1 MIDFAGIKKY
11 QSGNKEHNMPDPNNI
26 ENNEMD
32 EGLLDNPLLAILND
46 EEPKEEADEF
56 ADAGDAG
63 ETVEVLR
70 ERVHARNQQLRQ
82 NKKAIE
88 RMQAQ
93 IDELSKK
100 SQSVSP
106 EMIAALM
113 QKPQE
118 KQVSEEE
125 QLDQLLESAGDDPKA
140 IMKIMLQREKVLEG
154 KLVNVLR
161 NRDAQIEQRLKPK
174 PDEATSKTIDKL
186 RTLPQFAGFSDD
198 QLETVSKLVIPAA
211 RAASRPPAQAG
222 GRPYRVSGRAPS
234 DEDLMKQYEEELNE
248 MGFGK

>member
-1 MIDFAGIKKY
+1 
-11 QSGNKEHNMPDPNNI
+11 MPDPRDI
-26 ENNEMD
+26 ENDEMD
-32 EGLLDNPLLAILND
+32 EGLLDNPILSILSD
-46 EEPKEEADEF
+46 DEPKLEEDEF
-56 ADAGDAG
+56 ADADPSG
-63 ETVEVLR
+63 ETAEVLR

-161 NRDAQIEQRLKPK
+161 SRDAQIEQRLKPK
-174 PDEATSKTIDKL
+174 PDETTSKTIEKL

-198 QLETVSKLVIPAA
+198 QLETVSKMVLPVA
-211 RAASRPPAQAG
+211 RAAVRPPAQAG
-222 GRPYRVSGRAPS
+222 GRPFRAGNRAPS
-234 DEDLMKQYEEELNE
+234 DEDLMKQYEAELNE